1 MIWATLGVNGSC
13 ANRFS
18 RWPWIFSSDL
28 GARREP
34 RQISGGPVAFWCVD
48 VLSLWGYL
56 RNGKFI
62 ASIKMVMTGGW

>member
-1 MIWATLGVNGSC
+1 MIWATLKVSMDPVLR
-13 ANRFS
+13 RFS

-28 GARREP
+28 GARREA
-34 RQISGGPVAFWCVD
+34 RQIPGG

-62 ASIKMVMTGGW
+62 ASIKMVIFLGDGNHGSV